1 MSSSENF
8 MFYARPSLMNWGFP
22 HYGNLGRKILY
33 LYTARRTRGNKLEVQ
48 LEVLGIKDKID
59 VNATTNSVEII
70 EEQQRKGRKR
80 KKYVDN
86 ERSDKSFNITI
97 LMTNQK
103 MDNGICCIH
112 GFQKRH

>member
-1 MSSSENF
+1 M
-8 MFYARPSLMNWGFP
+8 
-22 HYGNLGRKILY
+22 
-33 LYTARRTRGNKLEVQ
+33 Q

-86 ERSDKSFNITI
+86 ERSYKSFNITI
-97 LMTNQK
+97 LIPG
-103 MDNGICCIH
+103 DGIH
-112 GFQKRH
+112 Q

>member
-1 MSSSENF
+1 MGI
-8 MFYARPSLMNWGFP
+8 WGAK
-22 HYGNLGRKILY
+22 YYTSILHGVQG
-33 LYTARRTRGNKLEVQ
+33 GNKLEVQ

-86 ERSDKSFNITI
+86 ERSYKSFNITI